1 MDQPA
6 ARWDRHAELMCEN
19 FIGVFL
25 SEELLRDSNK
35 ATGDKLRRFI
45 HDQETFQKP
54 RLHRSGEHGVVII
67 AIFNGIEY
75 VLKVVS
81 LTSRSWRFL

>member
-1 MDQPA
+1 MDQIA
-6 ARWDRHAELMCEN
+6 ARWDRHTELMCGN
-19 FIGVFL
+19 FIGIFL

-45 HDQETFQKP
+45 YDQETFQKL

-67 AIFNGIEY
+67 AIFKGVEH
-75 VLKVVS
+75 VL
-81 LTSRSWRFL
+81 